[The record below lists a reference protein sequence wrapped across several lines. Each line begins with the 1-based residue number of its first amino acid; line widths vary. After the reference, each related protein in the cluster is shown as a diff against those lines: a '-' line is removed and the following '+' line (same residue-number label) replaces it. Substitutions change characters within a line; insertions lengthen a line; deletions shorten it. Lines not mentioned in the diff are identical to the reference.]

1 MKERPILYS
10 TPMVRGMLNGSKT
23 QTRRVVK
30 PQPINEDG
38 SIYDG
43 KVWGPEMY
51 EPVAYDRHG
60 EMVPGPEVFG
70 IYTEDWGVKC
80 PYGKPGD
87 QLWVRE
93 TWRKVEPSEC
103 GCSEACSHG
112 SSAYDY
118 RATGSGDEDTKWK
131 PSIHMPRRASRI
143 QLEITGIRVERLQD
157 ISDDDAL
164 AEGVISYPVGNLT
177 VFGVEGTKIEK
188 LHPRAAYLALWD
200 EINGRGSADAN
211 PWVWVVE
218 FKVIKP

>member
-1 MKERPILYS
+1 MKEHPILFS
-10 TPMVRGMLNGSKT
+10 APMVRVILEGRKT
-23 QTRRVVK
+23 QTRRVMK
-30 PQPINEDG
+30 FQPID
-38 SIYDG
+38 
-43 KVWGPEMY
+43 
-51 EPVAYDRHG
+51 EPCVMRASLTRTGTKPVTVATWLDVDDRCC
-60 EMVPGPEVFG
+60 
-70 IYTEDWGVKC
+70 IC
-80 PYGKPGD
+80 PYGNVGD

-93 TWRKVEPSEC
+93 AQAVSVD
-103 GCSEACSHG
+103 A
-112 SSAYDY
+112 AIY
-118 RATGSGDEDTKWK
+118 RADYTDDAQVRMPKMLGFKWI
-131 PSIHMPRRASRI
+131 PSIHMRREFSRI

-200 EINGRGSADAN
+200 EINGRGSVDTN